1 LVVFDTGSS
10 DLWVPASNCS
20 SLACDLHPRFN
31 PAKSST
37 YNYNGT
43 LFNITYGSGAG
54 IGFEVEDDVT
64 LGGLTVQQQTF
75 ALLTQV
81 EGVSFLASRF
91 DGILGMAFQ
100 NISAD
105 YTPTVFMNMI
115 AQNLVPDPSF
125 SFFLTNA
132 AGQNGSTLV
141 LGGIDPSFNTTPFNY
156 VPLIN
161 DTYWIIEMDS
171 VGLGNN
177 DYSRADMAAIIDTG
191 TSVIVGPTDWFLE
204 ITSNLPLKLDCNNT
218 SQYPNFEVTLGGVQY
233 IIPPEYY
240 ILTVNTT
247 CLLGL
252 RGMDLPPYFGNTII
266 LGDVFI
272 RRYYTHFDF
281 GGQQVGFA
289 MSNQ

>member
-1 LVVFDTGSS
+1 
-10 DLWVPASNCS
+10 
-20 SLACDLHPRFN
+20 
-31 PAKSST
+31 
-37 YNYNGT
+37 
-43 LFNITYGSGAG
+43 
-54 IGFEVEDDVT
+54 
-64 LGGLTVQQQTF
+64 
-75 ALLTQV
+75 LTQV
-81 EGVSFLASRF
+81 QGVSFLASKF

-115 AQNLVPDPSF
+115 AQNLVPTPSF
-125 SFFLTNA
+125 SFFLSA
-132 AGQNGSTLV
+132 GPGQNGSTLV
-141 LGGIDPSFNTTPFNY
+141 LGGIDPQFNTTAFNY

-161 DTYWIIEMDS
+161 DTYWIVEMDRL
-171 VGLGNN
+171 GLGNN
-177 DYSRADMAAIIDTG
+177 DYSRPNMAAIIDTG

-204 ITSNLPLKLDCNNT
+204 VTANLPLKLDCNNT
-218 SQYPNFEVTLGGVQY
+218 SSYPDFVVTLGGVEY
-233 IIPPEYY
+233 TIPPSYY

-289 MSNQ
+289 MSNQPTL